1 MTTGQKGIALI
12 KKWESCRLT
21 AYQCSAGKWTI
32 GFGNT
37 FYENGSK
44 VKEGDKITKAR
55 AEELFK
61 NLLPKFESI
70 VNKKIK
76 LSLNQNQFDALVSH
90 TWNTGGSDTLF
101 DLVNRKA
108 KDSYI
113 RDWFE
118 KKYITANGK
127 VQKGLISRRK
137 EEANLYFTI

>member
-44 VKEGDKITKAR
+44 VKEGDKITQAR

-118 KKYITANGK
+118 TKYITANGK
-127 VQKGLISRRK
+127 VLKGLVSRRK

>member
-118 KKYITANGK
+118 TKYITANGK
-127 VQKGLISRRK
+127 VLKGLISRRK